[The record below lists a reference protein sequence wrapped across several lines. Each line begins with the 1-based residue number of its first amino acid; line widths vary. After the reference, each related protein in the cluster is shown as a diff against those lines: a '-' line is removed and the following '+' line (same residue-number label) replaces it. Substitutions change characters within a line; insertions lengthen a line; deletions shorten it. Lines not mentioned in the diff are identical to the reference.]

1 MLVLMMAS
9 RRDLKEEV
17 IKYGNKERKMAKF
30 IVILKRFMSVNR
42 DYIPALLTALFF
54 LVGNQGL
61 TAYIN
66 YTAGNLTDAIT
77 AVNFRL
83 FGQYI
88 LVLVLLQILHLCA
101 EYQVNYR
108 VNYLSESFVK
118 RLRLY
123 TYKKLTKASMR
134 WLDENKTGDV
144 ISRMNGDLN
153 ALVGQIHTF
162 MTWQLSGAVTFL
174 VYMTACFLIHAK
186 LTLIGFAAVPVLA
199 VFQFLTGKPIARLG
213 QKRSAAE
220 GEANSVFVDLAGGL
234 PLIKIFRAEKEMSAK
249 YEEQVEKTISANIKS
264 FVLEFIMNPLQILM
278 GYLPNLIILIAGSQM
293 VLDGAMTIGMLF
305 SYILLST
312 SALDAVSGLSWQ
324 VRDIY
329 ETVGI
334 SERIFEIWDVEE
346 EKNTGM
352 ACEKKNTVPA
362 QFEKVCFGYDEK
374 QRILQE
380 ISFTILEGERI
391 AIVGASGSGKST
403 IMKLFSGFY
412 EKDSG
417 SIKIYGN
424 ELEEWDKEK
433 LREHMSY
440 VGQDTYLFPGSIYEN
455 IAMADENADKRQVL
469 KVIREVGLEQLD
481 LHAPAGERGVLLSGG
496 QRQRVSV
503 ARALLKNAD
512 ILLLDEPTA
521 ALDTESEYYVK
532 RAVDRLVGDRTC
544 ITVAHRLST
553 ICDADKILCIK
564 DGQVAECGTH
574 KELMELNGVYRALYV
589 KQDVCV

>member
-1 MLVLMMAS
+1 MLLEVFSHIFLRNSRYVLS
-9 RRDLKEEV
+9 TV
-17 IKYGNKERKMAKF
+17 
-30 IVILKRFMSVNR
+30 
-42 DYIPALLTALFF
+42 YIT
-54 LVGNQGL
+54 
-61 TAYIN
+61 T
-66 YTAGNLTDAIT
+66 
-77 AVNFRL
+77 VNFHL

-88 LVLVLLQILHLCA
+88 LVLVLTQILHLCA

-108 VNYLSESFVK
+108 VNYLSESFIK

-123 TYKKLTKASMR
+123 TYGKLTAASMR
-134 WLDENKTGDV
+134 WLDENKTGDI

-174 VYMTACFLIHAK
+174 VYISACFLIHAK
-186 LTLIGFAAVPVLA
+186 LTLIGFAVVPVLA

-213 QKRSAAE
+213 QRRSAAE
-220 GEANSVFVDLAGGL
+220 GEANAVFMDLAGGL
-234 PLIKIFRAEKEMSAK
+234 SLIKIFRAEKEMSAR
-249 YEEQVEKTISANIKS
+249 YEEQVEKTVSANIKS

-278 GYLPNLIILIAGSQM
+278 GYLPNLVILIAGSQM
-293 VLDGAMTIGMLF
+293 VLAGEMTLGMLF

-312 SALDAVSGLSWQ
+312 GALDVVSGLSWQ

-346 EKNTGM
+346 EKNTGT
-352 ACEKKNTVPA
+352 AFEKKSAVPV

-374 QRILQE
+374 QRVLHE
-380 ISFTILEGERI
+380 ISFTISEGERI
-391 AIVGASGSGKST
+391 AIAGASGSGKST
-403 IMKLFSGFY
+403 VMKLLSGFY
-412 EKDSG
+412 EKDGG

-424 ELEEWDKEK
+424 ELEDWDKKK
-433 LREHMSY
+433 LREHISY

-455 IAMADENADKRQVL
+455 IAMADENAGRQQVL
-469 KVIREVGLEQLD
+469 GVIRDVGLEQLD
-481 LHAPAGERGVLLSGG
+481 LYAPIGERGAMLSGG
-496 QRQRVSV
+496 QKQRVSV
-503 ARALLKNAD
+503 ARALLKKAD

-532 RAVDRLVGDRTC
+532 EAVDRLAGDRTC

-553 ICDADKILCIK
+553 ICDADKILCMK
-564 DGQVAECGTH
+564 DGRVAECGTH
-574 KELMELNGVYRALYV
+574 KELMELDGVYRALYV
-589 KQDVCV
+589 KQETACS

>member
-1 MLVLMMAS
+1 
-9 RRDLKEEV
+9 
-17 IKYGNKERKMAKF
+17 MAKF
-30 IVILKRFMSVNR
+30 LIILKRFMSVNR
-42 DYIPALLTALFF
+42 DYIPAVFAALFF

-61 TAYIN
+61 RAYIN

-77 AVNFRL
+77 TVNFHL

-88 LVLVLLQILHLCA
+88 LVLVFTQILHLCA

-108 VNYLSESFVK
+108 VNYLSESFIK

-123 TYKKLTKASMR
+123 TYGKLTAASMR
-134 WLDENKTGDV
+134 WLDENKTGDI

-174 VYMTACFLIHAK
+174 VYIAACFLIHAK
-186 LTLIGFAAVPVLA
+186 LTLIGFAVVPVLA

-213 QKRSAAE
+213 RRRSAAE
-220 GEANSVFVDLAGGL
+220 GEANAVFMDLAGGL
-234 PLIKIFRAEKEMSAK
+234 SLIKIFRAEKGMSAR
-249 YEEQVEKTISANIKS
+249 YEEQVEKTVSANIKS

-278 GYLPNLIILIAGSQM
+278 GYLPNLMILIAGSQM
-293 VLDGAMTIGMLF
+293 VLAGEMTLGMLF

-312 SALDAVSGLSWQ
+312 GALDVVSGLSWQ

-346 EKNTGM
+346 EKNTGT
-352 ACEKKNTVPA
+352 AFEKKSAVPV

-374 QRILQE
+374 QQVLHE
-380 ISFTILEGERI
+380 ISFTISEGERI
-391 AIVGASGSGKST
+391 AIAGASGSGKST
-403 IMKLFSGFY
+403 VMKLLSGFY
-412 EKDSG
+412 EKDGG

-424 ELEEWDKEK
+424 EMEDWDKKK
-433 LREHMSY
+433 LREHISY

-455 IAMADENADKRQVL
+455 IAMADENAGRQQVL
-469 KVIREVGLEQLD
+469 GVIRDVGLEQLD
-481 LHAPAGERGVLLSGG
+481 LYAPIGERGTALSGG
-496 QRQRVSV
+496 QKQRVSV
-503 ARALLKNAD
+503 ARALLKKAD

-521 ALDTESEYYVK
+521 SLDTESEYYVK
-532 RAVDRLVGDRTC
+532 EAVERLAGDRTC

-553 ICDADKILCIK
+553 ICDADKILCMK
-564 DGQVAECGTH
+564 DGRVTECGTH
-574 KELMELNGVYRALYV
+574 KELMELDGVYRALYV
-589 KQDVCV
+589 KQETACS

>member
-1 MLVLMMAS
+1 
-9 RRDLKEEV
+9 
-17 IKYGNKERKMAKF
+17 MAKF
-30 IVILKRFMSVNR
+30 LIILKRFMSVNR
-42 DYIPALLTALFF
+42 DYIPAVLAALFF

-61 TAYIN
+61 RAYIN

-77 AVNFRL
+77 TVNFHL

-88 LVLVLLQILHLCA
+88 LVLVLTQILHLCA

-108 VNYLSESFVK
+108 VNYLSESFIK

-123 TYKKLTKASMR
+123 TCGKLTAASMR
-134 WLDENKTGDV
+134 WLDENKTGDI

-174 VYMTACFLIHAK
+174 VYIAACFLIHAK
-186 LTLIGFAAVPVLA
+186 LTLIGFAVVPVLA

-213 QKRSAAE
+213 RRRSAAE
-220 GEANSVFVDLAGGL
+220 GEANAVFMDLAGGL
-234 PLIKIFRAEKEMSAK
+234 SLIKIFRAEKGMSAR
-249 YEEQVEKTISANIKS
+249 YEEQVEKTVSANIKS

-278 GYLPNLIILIAGSQM
+278 GYLPNLMILIAGSQM
-293 VLDGAMTIGMLF
+293 VLAGEMTLGMLF

-312 SALDAVSGLSWQ
+312 GALDVVSGLSWQ

-346 EKNTGM
+346 EKNTGT
-352 ACEKKNTVPA
+352 AFEKKSAVPV

-374 QRILQE
+374 QQVLHE
-380 ISFTILEGERI
+380 ISFTISEGERI
-391 AIVGASGSGKST
+391 TIAGASGSGKST
-403 IMKLFSGFY
+403 VMKLLSGFY
-412 EKDSG
+412 EKDGG

-424 ELEEWDKEK
+424 ELEDWDKKK
-433 LREHMSY
+433 LREHISY

-455 IAMADENADKRQVL
+455 IAMVDENAGRQQVL
-469 KVIREVGLEQLD
+469 GVIRDVGLEQLD
-481 LHAPAGERGVLLSGG
+481 LYAPIGERGTALSGG
-496 QRQRVSV
+496 QKQRVSV
-503 ARALLKNAD
+503 ARALLKKAD

-532 RAVDRLVGDRTC
+532 EAVDRLAGDRTC

-553 ICDADKILCIK
+553 ICDADKILCMK
-564 DGQVAECGTH
+564 DGRVTECGTH
-574 KELMELNGVYRALYV
+574 KELMELDGVYRALYV
-589 KQDVCV
+589 KQETACS